1 MRKRTIIF
9 GAVMLVLCIYTA
21 VASRMV
27 YGLNI
32 YTVSYGIGRVFSL
45 TYIPVG
51 IAAVVALVVFAVLF
65 AKDYP
70 RIKSIVSPKLDA
82 LAERIDRSM
91 ADSAQRKRAAAMSY
105 VPYGAA
111 QPMQQPVQPMQNSQ
125 FTQPMQQP
133 VQPMQNNQF
142 TQPVQQP
149 VQPMQNAQFIQ
160 PMQQP
165 VQPQMPET
173 VGQETNDAQANETA
187 QNDAPADAGSENV
200 NNTGSVDNA
209 GSAENANESPNTNTA
224 KFCGTCGA
232 PITPGQKFCAKCGR
246 QLLMEDGHGN

>member
-105 VPYGAA
+105 APYGTSQPMQNNQFA
-111 QPMQQPVQPMQNSQ
+111 QPMQQPVQPMQNAQ
-125 FTQPMQQP
+125 FTQPVQQP

-149 VQPMQNAQFIQ
+149 VQP
-160 PMQQP
+160 
-165 VQPQMPET
+165 QMPET
-173 VGQETNDAQANETA
+173 FGQKTADAQANENA

-200 NNTGSVDNA
+200 SDTGSAENA
-209 GSAENANESPNTNTA
+209 AAENANESPNTNTA
-224 KFCGTCGA
+224 KFCGSCGA

-246 QLLMEDGHGN
+246 QLLMEDEHGN

>member
-105 VPYGAA
+105 APYGTA
-111 QPMQQPVQPMQNSQ
+111 QPMQNNQ

-133 VQPMQNNQF
+133 VQTMQNAQF
-142 TQPVQQP
+142 THPMQQP
-149 VQPMQNAQFIQ
+149 VQPMQNAQFTQ

-173 VGQETNDAQANETA
+173 AEQETKDSQANENA

-200 NNTGSVDNA
+200 SDTGNA
-209 GSAENANESPNTNTA
+209 ENAAAENANESPNTNTA
-224 KFCGTCGA
+224 KFCGSCGA

-246 QLLMEDGHGN
+246 RLLMEDEHGN